1 MNSLEIIILSIV
13 VSAATTIIIDI
24 AKLIAIHIEKKKAEK
39 DAINLINRLPII
51 TKEEKDDERDI

>member
-24 AKLIAIHIEKKKAEK
+24 AKLIAIHIENKKAEK
-39 DAINLINRLPII
+39 EMIDRINRLPII
-51 TKEEKDDERDI
+51 TQEDKDDERDI

>member
-1 MNSLEIIILSIV
+1 MNRLEIIILSIV

-39 DAINLINRLPII
+39 DAIDLINRLPII